1 MPACKLNL
9 RERLEDTLLDLS
21 MSEIEEVP
29 VKEIA
34 QIKKATSLDLS
45 NNQLKTLGKNFAPML
60 THLIKLDLSNNQ
72 LTELPENFGELVNLR
87 HLDLYSNQIMHLP
100 LSLGQLKMLKWLDL
114 KNNPLV
120 PKLAE
125 IAGPCLDSHQCQQ
138 CARAVVSFLQTM
150 QVQVAEER
158 QRRLLQKRKQQEM
171 VEEAKK
177 KEQQQQQAQKNKKKK
192 GGKSNSNTQIKAE
205 NGVTNNMGG
214 GDTGA
219 STKKAAPKQQSAACA
234 HSKPVTTVS
243 SVLFRMLRGIFLGS
257 FIAILAICLLYFIDE
272 EKFRGAQ
279 AHAVQ
284 VWNATVEALPVQVVE
299 AGQKFKEMVKPTVEI
314 ARSKAEAAYMWVNT
328 DPAVKEYLEAVKA
341 FWNVIFSSVY
351 DICRTVNQQFP
362 LYVET
367 VKKKIF

>member
-45 NNQLKTLGKNFAPML
+45 NNQLKSLGKNFAPML
-60 THLIKLDLSNNQ
+60 THLMKLDLSNNQ

-100 LSLGQLKMLKWLDL
+100 LSLGQLKMLRWLDL

-138 CARAVVSFLQTM
+138 CARTVVSFLQTM

-171 VEEAKK
+171 AEQAQK
-177 KEQQQQQAQKNKKKK
+177 KEQQQQQTQKSKKKK
-192 GGKSNSNTQIKAE
+192 SGKSSSNAQTKSE
-205 NGVTNNMGG
+205 NGVTSSMGA
-214 GDTGA
+214 GDTSAGA
-219 STKKAAPKQQSAACA
+219 KKVAPKQQSTACT
-234 HSKPVTTVS
+234 HSKPASKVS
-243 SVLFRMLRGIFLGS
+243 SVLFRMIRGMFFGS
-257 FIAILAICLLYFIDE
+257 LITILALYLLYVVDE

-284 VWNATVEALPVQVVE
+284 VWNATVESLPVQVVE
-299 AGQKFKEMVKPTVEI
+299 TGQQLREMMKPTVEF
-314 ARSKAEAAYMWVNT
+314 ARSKADAAYLWVTT
-328 DPAVKEYLEAVKA
+328 DPSVQEYLEVTRAL
-341 FWNVIFSSVY
+341 WNALCSKVY